1 MVQQVLQRFDFTY
14 SSPQAT
20 PLSTRHSLS
29 ALPSDESVEPSGPY
43 PELVGCLM
51 YLMTC
56 TRPDLAYPLSI
67 LARYVAPGRHRPE
80 HMAVAKRVLRYLCS
94 TSGMG
99 LVLGGRSP
107 VVLTGHANAS
117 WVDDLATQR
126 SSQGYTFSLGSRFVS
141 WRSTRS
147 CSVLSSSCEAEI
159 YAGAMAAQELRWLTY
174 LLTDLGEP
182 PRSPPVLY
190 VDNKAMLAL
199 CRGHRLEHRTKHI
212 ALRYF
217 LARELQQ
224 RGQLRLAYVAS
235 QANTSDIFSK
245 ALQPCDHQRFCTMLA
260 GLVAVPS
267 SVCRP
272 EAGGGVGPSDPLVEA
287 YFYPGQMYN
296 YNQYNIFDEMLS
308 DPHTDCY
315 RFCAGYNSKLPADA
329 PADVKAKY
337 WMFEETCND
346 GNGGTRRVLH
356 RILNTSPVIALPLL
370 HPFHALLLTESLSRS
385 SCNIHPPGA
394 DSSGI
399 CACYNANRCKDETS
413 YTDDWMQPS
422 RGDVATDDYEVP
434 ANFTVGALCLAV
446 EKGDPHFTG
455 ADGSHFD
462 FSGLPNHHF
471 ALISDAHLQV
481 NGYFGGRFGT
491 WGNATK
497 ALTWIRSLGIMFG
510 HHTAVLHARNGSS
523 ADYGNGYLGRVTV
536 NDRPVRVPAPGTS
549 VNLWPGASL
558 RWVKARLRSGDDL
571 VDVYDLLITD
581 MGTLRLTLRPEVKN
595 LRTGD
600 DGVVHFGID
609 VLGSTFSTAVHGVL
623 GQTFRPDFHGRLYV
637 GGGVGGCKPV
647 VVRLTYSA
655 LCYYSDWGSWLAPLP
670 RGLRKSQALVQPA
683 AARQCL
689 ISHRSFPPPPS
700 PPSSTPPYSA
710 NQELKYNPLLR
721 ANAVPGDNAEGF
733 IDGSVEDYLVSDLLK
748 ADCRFCRFSRSPEVD
763 SELAHALSLLRVK
776 LPRKFF
782 PQPWFGRKGKGKGK
796 GKKKGKKA
804 GMKRS
809 GGRKGGLKSWLRKK
823 AAGGVGSGAEG
834 GKRGSVKSKIARL
847 FGRRTESL

>member
-1 MVQQVLQRFDFTY
+1 
-14 SSPQAT
+14 
-20 PLSTRHSLS
+20 
-29 ALPSDESVEPSGPY
+29 
-43 PELVGCLM
+43 
-51 YLMTC
+51 
-56 TRPDLAYPLSI
+56 
-67 LARYVAPGRHRPE
+67 
-80 HMAVAKRVLRYLCS
+80 
-94 TSGMG
+94 
-99 LVLGGRSP
+99 
-107 VVLTGHANAS
+107 
-117 WVDDLATQR
+117 
-126 SSQGYTFSLGSRFVS
+126 
-141 WRSTRS
+141 
-147 CSVLSSSCEAEI
+147 
-159 YAGAMAAQELRWLTY
+159 
-174 LLTDLGEP
+174 
-182 PRSPPVLY
+182 
-190 VDNKAMLAL
+190 
-199 CRGHRLEHRTKHI
+199 
-212 ALRYF
+212 
-217 LARELQQ
+217 
-224 RGQLRLAYVAS
+224 
-235 QANTSDIFSK
+235 
-245 ALQPCDHQRFCTMLA
+245 
-260 GLVAVPS
+260 
-267 SVCRP
+267 
-272 EAGGGVGPSDPLVEA
+272 
-287 YFYPGQMYN
+287 
-296 YNQYNIFDEMLS
+296 MLS

-346 GNGGTRRVLH
+346 GNG
-356 RILNTSPVIALPLL
+356 
-370 HPFHALLLTESLSRS
+370 
-385 SCNIHPPGA
+385 
-394 DSSGI
+394 GI

-609 VLGSTFSTAVHGVL
+609 VLGATFSTAVHGVL
-623 GQTFRPDFHGRLYV
+623 GQTFRPDCHGRL
-637 GGGVGGCKPV
+637 
-647 VVRLTYSA
+647 
-655 LCYYSDWGSWLAPLP
+655 
-670 RGLRKSQALVQPA
+670 
-683 AARQCL
+683 
-689 ISHRSFPPPPS
+689 
-700 PPSSTPPYSA
+700 A

>member
-1 MVQQVLQRFDFTY
+1 
-14 SSPQAT
+14 
-20 PLSTRHSLS
+20 
-29 ALPSDESVEPSGPY
+29 
-43 PELVGCLM
+43 
-51 YLMTC
+51 
-56 TRPDLAYPLSI
+56 
-67 LARYVAPGRHRPE
+67 
-80 HMAVAKRVLRYLCS
+80 
-94 TSGMG
+94 
-99 LVLGGRSP
+99 
-107 VVLTGHANAS
+107 
-117 WVDDLATQR
+117 
-126 SSQGYTFSLGSRFVS
+126 
-141 WRSTRS
+141 
-147 CSVLSSSCEAEI
+147 
-159 YAGAMAAQELRWLTY
+159 
-174 LLTDLGEP
+174 
-182 PRSPPVLY
+182 
-190 VDNKAMLAL
+190 
-199 CRGHRLEHRTKHI
+199 
-212 ALRYF
+212 
-217 LARELQQ
+217 
-224 RGQLRLAYVAS
+224 
-235 QANTSDIFSK
+235 
-245 ALQPCDHQRFCTMLA
+245 
-260 GLVAVPS
+260 
-267 SVCRP
+267 
-272 EAGGGVGPSDPLVEA
+272 
-287 YFYPGQMYN
+287 
-296 YNQYNIFDEMLS
+296 
-308 DPHTDCY
+308 
-315 RFCAGYNSKLPADA
+315 
-329 PADVKAKY
+329 
-337 WMFEETCND
+337 
-346 GNGGTRRVLH
+346 
-356 RILNTSPVIALPLL
+356 
-370 HPFHALLLTESLSRS
+370 
-385 SCNIHPPGA
+385 
-394 DSSGI
+394 
-399 CACYNANRCKDETS
+399 
-413 YTDDWMQPS
+413 MQPS

-536 NDRPVRVPAPGTS
+536 NDRPVRVPAPGTR

-558 RWVKARLRSGDDL
+558 RWVEARLRSGDDL

-609 VLGSTFSTAVHGVL
+609 VLGCTFSTAVHGVL

-637 GGGVGGCKPV
+637 GLGVGASQVCAQTL
-647 VVRLTYSA
+647 RYA
-655 LCYYSDWGSWLAPLP
+655 LSPFSHLSSPTDPTQEL
-670 RGLRKSQALVQPA
+670 LVQPS

-689 ISHRSFPPPPS
+689 IPSQPTPFPPLLFPPS
-700 PPSSTPPYSA
+700 LYSA
-710 NQELKYNPLLR
+710 NQELKYNPLLRANELKYNPLLR

-796 GKKKGKKA
+796 GKGKKKGKKA
-804 GMKRS
+804 GNKRG